1 MARTVVSWAT
11 SRGPVAVGG
20 GSWRTSTRGLSPP
33 PAAASVASPPD
44 QPSQSGPRGR
54 DFLRHL
60 VHLAG
65 PPAEVCWLFQCRNH
79 GYPCAFWAVEPAVV
93 SDPGY
98 QEAKKVVSKA
108 VQFCTLS
115 SRSCSV
121 RVLQQTDRHAHAGL
135 NHPRLTYRG
144 CKTPCCVHRPAQ
156 AACQS
161 GKPRGVLPRRAARE
175 KGARS
180 VGPAP
185 ARRPKRPTPIFH
197 SVNVKLSFANFRLLS
212 RPQHP
217 S

>member
-1 MARTVVSWAT
+1 M
-11 SRGPVAVGG
+11 AVGG

-121 RVLQQTDRHAHAGL
+121 RVLQQTDRHAHAGP
-135 NHPRLTYRG
+135 NHPRLTSRG

-175 KGARS
+175 KRRTQ
-180 VGPAP
+180 
-185 ARRPKRPTPIFH
+185 RRPCARPTAKKADPDYI
-197 SVNVKLSFANFRLLS
+197 V
-212 RPQHP
+212 
-217 S
+217 